1 MIFSFIATAV
11 ITFLAIVVGYFTRS
25 LPETLLNR
33 VDFLVLEQAEAA
45 GRRIAK
51 CLGWRTPSTAHGPAS
66 AAMGAKETNA
76 RKNRSDALRAF
87 ILTLSDQQLVTG
99 LAMMIAG
106 FSKYCSIS
114 MYHFNIVAS
123 LAWFSSTT
131 HLSTLAVLRDYLIS
145 HPTIRTWRVFGMFI
159 MLCFLFAAVLVSWSS
174 EDVGESVRCAFAHIS
189 QPSGGPDFFATIIIL
204 IYLASAYGNKF
215 VALSTTGSNLS
226 MGSWFAEK
234 VRQKFGCEPRI
245 RDDEKLIRYAA
256 SSKYPSRDIPFRY
269 IYLTILLLP
278 ELEESFCWQ
287 ILLLVFGNVYGIGSI
302 SVNRWFF
309 TPSGGVVGSENAMG
323 FGQYVALL
331 LLILPLL
338 AAKEAYDGQFSRI
351 LWVVT
356 RLTQPKL
363 TDARRQSSQKLL
375 DSNGLC
381 ESQRED
387 EPLLSQF
394 LRNRRV
400 DTEAGGRTTPSR
412 VSIRRAFT
420 MPPRPEGLQETFVL
434 CETLNNAEAVLP
446 ASDLTMSYVANDLYS
461 HSPVRKALAA
471 LITLCFVLFV
481 YIALVLAGI
490 IGYVVDLSWEGYWL
504 SFVPAIVVMLYPLG
518 KVALFLWEAFGWM
531 KAYRRQTRS

>member
-1 MIFSFIATAV
+1 
-11 ITFLAIVVGYFTRS
+11 
-25 LPETLLNR
+25 
-33 VDFLVLEQAEAA
+33 
-45 GRRIAK
+45 
-51 CLGWRTPSTAHGPAS
+51 
-66 AAMGAKETNA
+66 MGAKETNA

-99 LAMMIAG
+99 LAMMIVG

-114 MYHFNIVAS
+114 IYHFDIITS

-131 HLSTLAVLRDYLIS
+131 HLSTLAVLRGYLIS
-145 HPTIRTWRVFGMFI
+145 HPTIRTWRVIGMFI
-159 MLCFLFAAVLVSWSS
+159 MLCFLFAAVLVSWTP
-174 EDVGESVRCAFAHIS
+174 EDIGVSVRCAFAHIS
-189 QPSGGPDFFATIIIL
+189 QPSGDTVFGEIIIL

-226 MGSWFAEK
+226 MASWFAEK

-245 RDDEKLIRYAA
+245 RDDEQLIRYADT
-256 SSKYPSRDIPFRY
+256 SKYPGREIPFRY

-287 ILLLVFGNVYGIGSI
+287 ILLLVFGNVYGIGAI
-302 SVNRWFF
+302 YIQRWFF

-338 AAKEAYDGQFSRI
+338 AAKEAYDGQFSGI
-351 LWVVT
+351 LWVAT

-375 DSNGLC
+375 ESNGLC
-381 ESQRED
+381 ESQNEED
-387 EPLLSQF
+387 PLFSQF

-400 DTEAGGRTTPSR
+400 DTQAGGRTTPSR
-412 VSIRRAFT
+412 VSRRRALT
-420 MPPRPEGLQETFVL
+420 MPPRPEGLQKTFVL
-434 CETLNNAEAVLP
+434 CETRNNAEAVLP
-446 ASDLTMSYVANDLYS
+446 ASDQTTSYVANGLYS

-471 LITLCFVLFV
+471 LITLCFVLSV
-481 YIALVLAGI
+481 YIALELSGI
-490 IGYVVDLSWEGYWL
+490 LWYVIDLSRGVYRL
-504 SFVPAIVVMLYPLG
+504 SFVPALVVMLYPLG

-531 KAYRRQTRS
+531 KAY